1 MGNFEVGEEMIKDT
15 TEWGNAK
22 KFPRLLTLEISCESG
37 KESNNTKALLV
48 DLLKEYDYDKKS
60 YKFKVA
66 KVKTN
71 KQGKKMVYKI
81 NKGKGL

>member
-1 MGNFEVGEEMIKDT
+1 MKKIQDIN
-15 TEWGNAK
+15 EWGNAK

-37 KESNNTKALLV
+37 KKADNTRALLV

-66 KVKTN
+66 KVKIN
-71 KQGKKMVYKI
+71 KQEKKMVYKL

>member
-1 MGNFEVGEEMIKDT
+1 MEIKDT
-15 TEWGNAK
+15 SDWGNPH

-37 KESNNTKALLV
+37 KKATNAKALLV

-66 KVKTN
+66 KVKDK
-71 KQGKKMVYKI
+71 KQVKKMVYKI